1 MAYFIISFSSIPRKN
16 LEDVKYY
23 VNELGESISLE
34 SFSIGNIDV
43 ALSDIHAGWVEWT
56 IDRNSGIGVGD
67 TVFVVC
73 SSTSNAYMRSLRK
86 TVRNIVSSEELTRL
100 DDLCC
105 KYDKYAG
112 SMLFAGIVES
122 IEDNPERI
130 VYAKI
135 SPILGFDNPIPSNEY
150 TSFITLN
157 TYGSMTK
164 IAADDYEKLLG
175 IILKRNEDI
184 DLSVIDKRFP
194 SNLKQSN
201 AISPETVNE
210 RNDLEKEI
218 KKRNLIGEEKK
229 AFVKIRINQGEYRK
243 KLLKMYNHCCLCQV
257 SDARLLIA
265 SHIKPWSDSNEM
277 EKVDPYNGLL
287 LCPNHD
293 KLFDQG
299 LITINPDKSITISSS
314 LSQTDRV
321 FMNISDDMKV
331 ECEDGCIEY
340 FKYHRDNILIDI

>member
-16 LEDVKYY
+16 LEEVKYY
-23 VNELGESISLE
+23 VNELNESVSLE
-34 SFSIGNIDV
+34 DFSIDNIDV
-43 ALSDIHAGWVEWT
+43 AINDIKQGWVEWT

-67 TVFVVC
+67 TVFVIC

-86 TVRNIVSSEELTRL
+86 TVKNIISQEELERL
-100 DDLCC
+100 DDLCD

-112 SMLFAGIVES
+112 SMLFAGIIES
-122 IEDNPERI
+122 IEDLPDRI

-135 SPILGFDNPIPSNEY
+135 SPVLCFDNPIPSNEY
-150 TSFITLN
+150 TSFISLN

-164 IAADDYEKLLG
+164 IAADDYDKLLG
-175 IILKRNEDI
+175 NILKRNKDI
-184 DLSVIDKRFP
+184 DLCVIDKRFT
-194 SNLKQSN
+194 SNHKQSN
-201 AISPETVNE
+201 AVSPEAVNE

-229 AFVKIRINQGEYRK
+229 AFVKVRINQGEYRK
-243 KLLKMYNHCCLCQV
+243 QLIKIYKHCCLCKI
-257 SDARLLIA
+257 SDTRLLIA
-265 SHIKPWSDSNEM
+265 SHIKPWADSNEK

-299 LITINPDKSITISSS
+299 LITVNPDKTITISST
-314 LSQTDRV
+314 LTKTDRV
-321 FMNISDDMKV
+321 LMNISEDMKV
-331 ECEDGCIEY
+331 ECDDGCLKY
-340 FKYHRDNILIDI
+340 FDYHRENIF